1 MACPRPSLCLSSH
14 QASSGTLPKVPPPY
28 FTNMSL
34 DSTPLP
40 LSYLPQLG
48 QSLPASTLLCQA
60 YLLGLISTPRPGT
73 LGPYPTGSTLPHG
86 SGLHTAE
93 PWNLSLKGHLAGK
106 DNRPSGT
113 LSTGCNG
120 RPSEHRETLAG
131 LTASSEEPPCPLTS
145 QNLGTAHTTDS
156 APRHHPGTGQ
166 GLTFY
171 LLRAGLGPE
180 PRDLPRWVTCSH
192 LLLTE
197 APRTASLAQR
207 GPHDSAR
214 GHTPG
219 NVLSSAATAAV
230 GHHGWLCRR
239 RAGAGARVCVGMN
252 LGISGAGRGGLPHT
266 KTLGS
271 SLPANGLAFPCHL

>member
-1 MACPRPSLCLSSH
+1 MAVPQNTGRPWL
-14 QASSGTLPKVPPPY
+14 A
-28 FTNMSL
+28 
-34 DSTPLP
+34 
-40 LSYLPQLG
+40 
-48 QSLPASTLLCQA
+48 SLPPQ
-60 YLLGLISTPRPGT
+60 
-73 LGPYPTGSTLPHG
+73 GSHHAPSPH
-86 SGLHTAE
+86 
-93 PWNLSLKGHLAGK
+93 
-106 DNRPSGT
+106 R
-113 LSTGCNG
+113 
-120 RPSEHRETLAG
+120 TLA
-131 LTASSEEPPCPLTS
+131 LPTLQTV
-145 QNLGTAHTTDS
+145 L
-156 APRHHPGTGQ
+156 PRHHPGTGQ

-252 LGISGAGRGGLPHT
+252 LGISGAAGGGWQGRPPPHKDPGFISASKWTGLPMSPLAHW
-266 KTLGS
+266 
-271 SLPANGLAFPCHL
+271 ANTGVGLRA

>member
-1 MACPRPSLCLSSH
+1 M
-14 QASSGTLPKVPPPY
+14 VPPAQAA
-28 FTNMSL
+28 MAI
-34 DSTPLP
+34 
-40 LSYLPQLG
+40 PQNTGRPWLA
-48 QSLPASTLLCQA
+48 SLPPQRSHHAPS
-60 YLLGLISTPRPGT
+60 
-73 LGPYPTGSTLPHG
+73 PH
-86 SGLHTAE
+86 
-93 PWNLSLKGHLAGK
+93 
-106 DNRPSGT
+106 R
-113 LSTGCNG
+113 
-120 RPSEHRETLAG
+120 TLA
-131 LTASSEEPPCPLTS
+131 LPTLQTV
-145 QNLGTAHTTDS
+145 L
-156 APRHHPGTGQ
+156 PRHHPGTGQ